1 MLNKLNLKDI
11 FKKLLLRIYRKV
23 TELIMAQMASLNI
36 DYWRGFFLLIIL
48 NILIFYSFI
57 FIDKI

>member
-1 MLNKLNLKDI
+1 FGIIKILSRERCFVGAPLN
-11 FKKLLLRIYRKV
+11 FAGRI
-23 TELIMAQMASLNI
+23 TAHEAPLNI